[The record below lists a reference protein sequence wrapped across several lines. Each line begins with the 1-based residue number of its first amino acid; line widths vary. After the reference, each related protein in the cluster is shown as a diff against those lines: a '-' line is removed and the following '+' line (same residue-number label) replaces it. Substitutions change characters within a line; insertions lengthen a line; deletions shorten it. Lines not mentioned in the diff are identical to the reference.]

1 MVQAHQD
8 LESKLARLRAESAEH
23 ALCLRSEEVER
34 EREALELSREAKD
47 KVAKLDAEEEERL
60 RQLEERLRQLEEESA
75 RIKAAYEE
83 ERSRIKKEEQQRVLQ
98 LREAA
103 ARSKAGAEEEAWRR
117 KTEED
122 EIVRAKLS
130 WEELMSRVQVV
141 VPFSSV
147 LNTSSLSSGLASPR
161 SNLAPKTTSPRSA
174 TREAPV
180 TMASAALPQDMS
192 TVKDW
197 LRSISLQQYSE
208 AIKEYGYDSLKA
220 LDAALQADLEEMT
233 NDPAVAMKKP
243 HRRLL
248 IEQWQQ
254 RQKRT

>member
-60 RQLEERLRQLEEESA
+60 RQLEEEGA
-75 RIKAAYEE
+75 RFKAAYEE

-103 ARSKAGAEEEAWRR
+103 ARSKARAEEEAWRR

-130 WEELMSRVQVV
+130 WEELISRVQVV

-147 LNTSSLSSGLASPR
+147 LNTSSPSSGLASPR

>member
-60 RQLEERLRQLEEESA
+60 RQLEEEGA
-75 RIKAAYEE
+75 RFKAAYEE

-103 ARSKAGAEEEAWRR
+103 ARSKARAEEEAWRR